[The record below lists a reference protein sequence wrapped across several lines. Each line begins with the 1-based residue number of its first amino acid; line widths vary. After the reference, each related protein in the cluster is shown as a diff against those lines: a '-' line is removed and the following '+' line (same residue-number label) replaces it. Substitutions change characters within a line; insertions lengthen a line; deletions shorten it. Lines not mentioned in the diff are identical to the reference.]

1 MAEAPQISSS
11 LLGNPP
17 QTNSVEETTAVATTG
32 FAGSGTSFLSTTKG
46 IIVLVLSGLAVLA
59 LILGLSLGLTVGRQ
73 NNNSCGLS
81 NNSTGQDTDN
91 GNTDGGTNVPDYS
104 SNWKQPESLATSE
117 GWFPAPRGGSDPAWV
132 EAYQKAARLVGRMS
146 LLEKVNVTTGT
157 GWQMGPCV
165 GNTGTTSVG
174 FPSLCLQDGPL
185 GIRFAYP
192 ITAFPAGITTAATFN
207 KDLMHSRGRA
217 MGREARNL
225 GINALLGP
233 CIGPLGRS
241 PLGGRNWETFG
252 SDPYLQ
258 GVAGQLTVRGIQEL
272 RVMAVVKHWLGNE
285 QERFRRK
292 AELGSWPKV
301 KEALSA
307 NIGGRAT
314 REVYAWPFQDA
325 VREGAAGVMCSYQ
338 QVNNSYAC
346 ENSWLLNGL
355 LKDEL
360 GFQGFVVSDWLAQ
373 RSGVNSVIA
382 GMDMTM
388 PGDGLSWADSLSL
401 LGANLTSMV
410 VNGTVPVSRLND
422 MALRIVASWYKLG
435 QDSPKFL
442 PKQKKPLFSSWLK
455 DEIGPLYP
463 RFDAQ
468 GQQMVVQN
476 YFTDPRGQ
484 LGKDG
489 NLSQIQIGDEDHA
502 TLARQVAAE
511 GIVMLKNFNGTLPM
525 SGGTIRKGPYKQIA
539 IFGSDAAHNPLG
551 PNGCVDRACNVGTLG
566 QGWGS
571 GSVEYA
577 YIISPLEA
585 IQARAIQDRTTVD
598 FVLQDGG
605 NLINSTARQVNKRGK
620 DAACLVF
627 VTSDSGEGYV
637 SSEGNL
643 GDRNDLK
650 LWHDGDTVI
659 LSVADNC
666 ENTVVV
672 IHSVGPVLME
682 AWADHP
688 NVTAI
693 LMANLPGQESG
704 SSLVDVLYG
713 NVNPSGHLPYTIGKS
728 LADYGAHAEI
738 MWDPN
743 WEVPQ
748 HDFTEGIYTD
758 YKWFDKHNITPRYEF
773 GYGMSYTSFNFSQ
786 LEITT
791 LWNGELAEGLP
802 SPTGLDVKN
811 AEIKNST
818 LPKEKDLQFPKGW
831 KRVSYF
837 VYPYLPS
844 PTTKPEKTTPMPT
857 PYPYPPGYTNSS
869 RNLTSTHSSSGGYQG
884 GNPALWDPIF
894 RVELLVTNTGKVA
907 GKVAAQLYLTFPK
920 DIEYDTP
927 VRQLRG
933 FEKVELAAGES
944 KIVVFELTRR
954 DISVWSEKKGA
965 WIVPRDKG
973 GVGVGRYG
981 VFVGDSSRGKGVS
994 GETEKIPRG
1003 N

>member
-1 MAEAPQISSS
+1 MAQTPHTASSPF
-11 LLGNPP
+11 LRDPT
-17 QTNSVEETTAVATTG
+17 QTSDATESATSITTG
-32 FAGSGTSFLSTTKG
+32 ETGSGTSPRQTTKG
-46 IIVLVLSGLAVLA
+46 KIILILSGLALLG
-59 LILGLSLGLTVGRQ
+59 LILGLSLGLTIGRQ
-73 NNNSCGLS
+73 NNSNSCSLG
-81 NNSTGQDTDN
+81 NSTGNDS
-91 GNTDGGTNVPDYS
+91 GGPKDGGTNVPDYS
-104 SNWKQPESLATSE
+104 SNWKQPENLATSE
-117 GWFPAPRGGSDPAWV
+117 GWFPAPKGGSDPAWV
-132 EAYQKAARLVGRMS
+132 EAYKKATKLVGRMS

-207 KDLMHSRGRA
+207 KDLMHSRGTA

-241 PLGGRNWETFG
+241 PLGGRNWEAFG

-272 RVMAVVKHWLGNE
+272 GVMAVVKHWVGNE

-292 AELGSWPKV
+292 GELGRWPKV
-301 KEALSA
+301 QEALSA
-307 NIGGRAT
+307 NIAGRAM

-325 VREGAAGVMCSYQ
+325 VREGATGVMCSYQ

-388 PGDGLSWADSLSL
+388 PGDGLNWADGFSL
-401 LGANLTSMV
+401 LGANLTNMV
-410 VNGTVPVSRLND
+410 FNGTVPVSRLDD

-442 PKQKKPLFSSWLK
+442 PKQKKPLFSSWLR

-463 RFDAQ
+463 RFGNQ

-476 YFTDPRGQ
+476 YFIDPRGQ
-484 LGKDG
+484 LGNDG
-489 NLSQIQIGDEDHA
+489 NLSQIQTGDENHA
-502 TLARQVAAE
+502 KLARQVAAE
-511 GIVMLKNFNGTLPM
+511 GIVMLKNVNGTLPM
-525 SGGTIRKGPYKQIA
+525 SGGTIRKGPYKKIG
-539 IFGSDAAHNPLG
+539 IFGSDAGHSPNG
-551 PNGCVDRACNVGTLG
+551 PNGCLDRACNLGTLG

-577 YIISPLEA
+577 YLISPLEA
-585 IQARAIQDRTTVD
+585 IQARAIQDGTAVD

-605 NLINSTARQVNKRGK
+605 TLVNSTAAEVNKRGK
-620 DAACLVF
+620 NAACLVF
-627 VTSDSGEGYV
+627 VTSDSGEGYI
-637 SSEGNL
+637 SSEGHL
-643 GDRNDLK
+643 GDRSDLK
-650 LWHDGDTVI
+650 LWHGGDRMV
-659 LSVADNC
+659 LSVAENC
-666 ENTVVV
+666 NNTIVV
-672 IHSVGPVLME
+672 IHSVGSVLME
-682 AWADHP
+682 DWADHP
-688 NVTAI
+688 NVKAI

-704 SSLVDVLYG
+704 PSLVDVLYG
-713 NVNPSGHLPYTIGKS
+713 DVNPSGHLPYTIGKS

-743 WEVPQ
+743 WAVPQ
-748 HDFTEGIYTD
+748 QDFTEGIYVD

-791 LWNGELAEGLP
+791 LWKGELAEELP
-802 SPTGLDVKN
+802 PPTGLGVKN
-811 AEIKNST
+811 AEVKNST
-818 LPKEKDLQFPKGW
+818 LPKEEDLLFPKGW

-844 PTTKPEKTTPMPT
+844 PTAKLEKTTPT
-857 PYPYPPGYTNSS
+857 PYPYPPGYTDSP

-894 RVELLVTNTGKVA
+894 RVEALVTNTGKVA
-907 GKVAAQLYLTFPK
+907 GKIAAQLYLSFPT

-944 KIVVFELTRR
+944 KFVVFKLTRR
-954 DISVWSEKKGA
+954 DISVWSEEKGA
-965 WIVPRDKG
+965 WIVPREKG
-973 GVGVGRYG
+973 GKGVGRYG
-981 VFVGDSSRGKGVS
+981 VFVGMSSRGKGVS
-994 GETEKIPRG
+994 GQTEKIPRG
-1003 N
+1003 G